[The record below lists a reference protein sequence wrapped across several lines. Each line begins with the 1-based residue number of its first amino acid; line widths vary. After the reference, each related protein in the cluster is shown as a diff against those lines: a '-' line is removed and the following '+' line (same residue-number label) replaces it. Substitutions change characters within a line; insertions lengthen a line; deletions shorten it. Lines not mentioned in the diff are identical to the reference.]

1 MSKTTPTTIYT
12 GHAQKR
18 PQEDTT
24 FGLWLKARGISK
36 NKAATLIGCSPKM
49 VDLWTSGRVI
59 PDLLYALKI
68 EQITEG
74 GVGMEMWVGTAL
86 GRHRWAEIEK
96 RAKPQ

>member
-1 MSKTTPTTIYT
+1 MAKPKPITIYT
-12 GHAQKR
+12 QHAQGR

-36 NKAATLIGCSPKM
+36 NKAAKMIGCSSKM
-49 VDLWTSGRVI
+49 VDYWTTGRVI

-74 GVGMEMWVGTAL
+74 GVGMEVWVGTSL
-86 GRHRWAEIEK
+86 GRARWAEIQK
-96 RAKPQ
+96 RAQQ